1 MATNENHSALKEPVQ
16 YPGRM
21 NTYPNQV
28 KGQPPAFVHDCVP
41 GCPMMPPRPVR
52 IKIREKSGFLKS
64 GFFDNS

>member
-1 MATNENHSALKEPVQ
+1 MATNQNHSLIAALEEPVQ

-52 IKIREKSGFLKS
+52 TQKSGCDS